1 MNDYQMQIN
10 GGTFWLFVILF
21 VVLYWGT
28 RIRITINRKAPVFEA
43 PLVTEVRNPYFNLK
57 PCSCPSGDC
66 PEWERK
72 AGLETPDPECPIHG
86 EALAA

>member
-1 MNDYQMQIN
+1 MSIIDALMAPSFN
-10 GGTFWLFVILF
+10 GLHLILVVI
-21 VVLYWGT
+21 G
-28 RIRITINRKAPVFEA
+28 ITALWFAFRPNPAPATDDA

-86 EALAA
+86 EELAA

>member
-1 MNDYQMQIN
+1 MMQIN

-28 RIRITINRKAPVFEA
+28 RIRITINRQPVVEA
-43 PLVTEVRNPYFNLK
+43 PLLTEVRNPYFNLK

-66 PEWERK
+66 PEWEHK
-72 AGLETPDPECPIHG
+72 AGLETPDPDCPIHG
-86 EALAA
+86 TEMSAAA